1 MKNHVTAIAVVA
13 LLALAAQSA
22 IAGNVVGYN
31 KITVPANA
39 DVRLSVPFNQ
49 TIQGTY
55 TVNGKT
61 GSTVTTTEALAAGTY
76 AVNAYYVRFISGN
89 ASGLWAT
96 ISANGAN
103 SLTLGDAN
111 VANLVNNGDTFR
123 VYAHYTLG
131 TLFPKGMYG
140 VSYTNG
146 TVVNIY
152 ANNIAAMVQNKSA
165 AKVASYTTNGGGKWV
180 GNGVSNSTV
189 LVPETQFILRNGS
202 AQQLTMMTF
211 GEVPDYSVSM
221 LIAPGGDLVI
231 GTGYPMPVVLKN
243 SGLGG
248 TNQRTVFFYDNSA
261 TGINKSS
268 VKTAS
273 YTTGGGGKWV
283 GNGVTGNELIL
294 PSQTITFRLPA
305 GETGTKVTIPK
316 PY

>member
-1 MKNHVTAIAVVA
+1 MKNHVTAIAAAA
-13 LLALAAQSA
+13 LLALAVQSA
-22 IAGNVVGYN
+22 SAGNVVGYN
-31 KITVPANA
+31 KIVVPANT
-39 DVRLSVPFNQ
+39 DVRLSVPFTQ

-55 TVNGKT
+55 TVAGKT
-61 GSTVTTTEALAAGTY
+61 GSSVTTSEALSASTY
-76 AVNAYYVRFISGN
+76 AANAYYVRFVSGN

-103 SLTLGDAN
+103 SLTLADAN

-123 VYAHYTLG
+123 VYAHATLG

-140 VSYTNG
+140 KSYTSG

-152 ANNIAAMVQNKSA
+152 ANNIAAMAQNKASA
-165 AKVASYTTNGGGKWV
+165 KTASYTTTGGGRWV
-180 GNGVSNSTV
+180 GAGVSNATV

-211 GEVPDYSVSM
+211 GIVPDYTVSM
-221 LIAPGGDLVI
+221 LIAPGGDLFV
-231 GTGYPMPVVLKN
+231 GMGYPMAVVLKN

-248 TNQRTVFFYDNSA
+248 TNQRTVFFYDNAA
-261 TGINKSS
+261 TGINKSA

-273 YTTGGGGKWV
+273 YTTTGGGRWV
-283 GNGVTGNELIL
+283 GAGVTGNELLL
-294 PSQTITFRLPA
+294 PSQTVTFRLPA